1 MSSTVLYMSMSLDGF
16 VAGPNERPDN
26 GLGDGGL
33 RLHEWFSTG
42 TPTEHA
48 GVPGRPPNVN
58 GEIMDALMSTGA
70 VLAGRGRSSLRTTG
84 AATTTTACRSSSSA
98 ARSARRHRDGRS

>member
-1 MSSTVLYMSMSLDGF
+1 MSISRPLLRRLGRGAAKGAAPGRAKEKKRNMSSTVLYMSMSLDGF

-42 TPTEHA
+42 TPTDHA
-48 GVPGRPPNVN
+48 GVPGRPANVN

-70 VLAGRGRSSLRTTG
+70 VLAGRG
-84 AATTTTACRSSSSA
+84 
-98 ARSARRHRDGRS
+98 